1 MSVEKAG
8 LLGNIKCLQHNLEQQ
23 CNLRGKHNYIFVI
36 RQKEKHKTEKQIAV
50 TSEEVF
56 YVLGENEKLK
66 NVILGLKK
74 QNEQKV
80 EVIHKI
86 K

>member
-1 MSVEKAG
+1 MFVEKAG

-23 CNLRGKHNYIFVI
+23 CNLRGKCNYIFVI

-56 YVLGENEKLK
+56 LS
-66 NVILGLKK
+66 
-74 QNEQKV
+74 
-80 EVIHKI
+80 
-86 K
+86 